1 MRSILRHI
9 LMILVVAVLAG
20 NLATPHL
27 CLDDDA
33 GVVKVYQQAKMAK
46 ADTDSH
52 KNNSKAGDHCCIA
65 HHCCSAKLLNA
76 AQPISVVT
84 FAVKVNVFVPAAD
97 HFSSF
102 DPKGLDRPPK
112 FFA

>member
-1 MRSILRHI
+1 MRPLIRHV
-9 LMILVVAVLAG
+9 LMIVIAVFLTG
-20 NLATPHL
+20 SLATPHI

-33 GVVKVYQQAKMAK
+33 GLLKVEQQVKIAKVTGDHHQK
-46 ADTDSH
+46 T
-52 KNNSKAGDHCCIA
+52 SKAGDHCCVA
-65 HHCCSAKLLNA
+65 HHCCFAKLTSP
-76 AQPISVVT
+76 AQIISIIAFSET
-84 FAVKVNVFVPAAD
+84 IDLFAVTAD

>member
-1 MRSILRHI
+1 MRSILRHMLI
-9 LMILVVAVLAG
+9 VLIAVFLTGSLAI
-20 NLATPHL
+20 PHI

-33 GVVKVYQQAKMAK
+33 ALVKVEQQVKVAKTA
-46 ADTDSH
+46 TDSH
-52 KNNSKAGDHCCIA
+52 QDGSKAGDHCCVA
-65 HHCCSAKLLNA
+65 HHCCFAKVLNPA
-76 AQPISVVT
+76 HQVSTIAFST
-84 FAVKVNVFVPAAD
+84 KADLFAVTND